1 MITIA
6 DASDRASE
14 SESSTEQSA
23 QLNQHYTQPQYN
35 YLMTIKIEISN
46 DKGETVANTPNRL
59 NCRDKKVTR
68 CVLDTNGYKKE
79 YNKTL
84 AAVSAAAAW

>member
-1 MITIA
+1 
-6 DASDRASE
+6 
-14 SESSTEQSA
+14 
-23 QLNQHYTQPQYN
+23 
-35 YLMTIKIEISN
+35 MTIKIEISN

-84 AAVSAAAAW
+84 AAVYTVSSVCCCCCLVIACEATINSFG